1 MLSNFWEDVAEFMVD
16 VGKVPFPISETLI
29 EFIQTFINEEQAKF
43 LLIFKKHSL
52 SLEQIKKGTDLSDDE
67 ILNMLEVLMNKGIIV
82 GYPDEETD
90 ELAYTLMA
98 LFPGIIEYYFSKGEI
113 GEKEKKSAELV
124 EKIILELKEV
134 VQENYD
140 SIMPLI
146 QATPPF
152 ERIVHIEIGEL
163 VEEGHQVVLTT
174 ENAFQY
180 IDQMENIAVTHCYC
194 KQQKYLM
201 NDPCK
206 TTNDREICLVFG
218 DSAISTIKHNFA
230 RPVSKEEAKNIL
242 RKAQDYGLVHKIF
255 ESDLNYGRTITGICS
270 CCKCCC
276 GLFRYHHNGTWPYQ
290 TVTSYISKF
299 DSELCNGC
307 GVCVEKCPMENIT
320 LKDNIAIPDKKCI
333 GCGVCTHFCT
343 QNAFKLHRTGPRNVF
358 VLPKRDTAYSS
369 PTNLQ

>member
-1 MLSNFWEDVAEFMVD
+1 MVD

-29 EFIQTFINEEQAKF
+29 EFIQTLISEEEAKF

-124 EKIILELKEV
+124 EKIILELREV

-146 QATPPF
+146 QAAPPF

-218 DSAISTIKHNFA
+218 DSAISTIKHKFA
-230 RPVSKEEAKNIL
+230 RPISKEEAKKIL
-242 RKAQDYGLVHKIF
+242 LKAQNYGLVHKIF

-276 GLFRYHHNGTWPYQ
+276 GLFRYYHNGTWPYQ
-290 TVTSYISKF
+290 TVTSYIAKF

-333 GCGVCTHFCT
+333 GCGVCTHFCK
-343 QNAFKLHRTGPRNVF
+343 QNAIKLHRTGPRNVF
-358 VLPKRDTAYSS
+358 VLPKRDTPYSS